1 MMIRTISLLMTAL
14 VMSSVVSLAAPANG
28 ADAPGTHASAAA
40 ADAHAGADAEAHES
54 PGLLNP
60 ELGTAVWTIV
70 LFVVL
75 VAVLGK
81 FAWPP
86 ILKGLQ
92 DREQKIRGDLE
103 GAEKA
108 AREATQTL
116 KQYHA
121 KLAEAHEDSRKLI
134 AEARAEAERAAA
146 QLKESAAADVDQIR
160 QRAQQ
165 EIVAA
170 KEQALNELY
179 AHTAALAT
187 QVAGRILQREIRPED
202 QQQLIDESVRQFR
215 EAQNN

>member
-1 MMIRTISLLMTAL
+1 MIRIIGAVTIAVVLFVLPLAPSVATAQH
-14 VMSSVVSLAAPANG
+14 G
-28 ADAPGTHASAAA
+28 E
-40 ADAHAGADAEAHES
+40 ADAHAQPADAGGDSHGADAEHKPNLLDTD
-54 PGLLNP
+54 PGL
-60 ELGTAVWTIV
+60 AVWTIV

-92 DREQKIRGDLE
+92 DREQKIRDDLE
-103 GAEKA
+103 GAEKTARDA
-108 AREATQTL
+108 ARTL
-116 KQYHA
+116 ADYQA
-121 KLAEAHEDSRKLI
+121 KLAEAHEDSRRLI

-146 QLKESAAADVDQIR
+146 QITENTQSDVDQIR

-165 EIVAA
+165 EIVSA

-179 AHTAALAT
+179 AQTAALAT

-202 QQQLIDESVRQFR
+202 QEQLINESVRQFR
-215 EAQNN
+215 DAQNN